1 MRNGDSSANGNLVP
15 NVSSSTAV
23 VQMLGVNQGMQE
35 LRNRFLD
42 EWIHFINGEISKKN
56 YYLHAVSSSGASH
69 VDKKKVIKIEDEDEE
84 EEEEEEEKEGR
95 RS

>member
-1 MRNGDSSANGNLVP
+1 MRNGDSSAKGNLVP

-42 EWIHFINGEISKKN
+42 EWIHFINGEISKKIITCMQ
-56 YYLHAVSSSGASH
+56 YRLVEHLMLT
-69 VDKKKVIKIEDEDEE
+69 KKK
-84 EEEEEEEKEGR
+84 
-95 RS
+95 S

>member
-1 MRNGDSSANGNLVP
+1 MRNGDSSAKGNLVP

-42 EWIHFINGEISKKN
+42 EWIHFINGEISKKIIT
-56 YYLHAVSSSGASH
+56 YMQYRLVEHLMLT
-69 VDKKKVIKIEDEDEE
+69 KKK
-84 EEEEEEEKEGR
+84 
-95 RS
+95 S